1 MFGQAGPC
9 DDGHHVPGTLR
20 TRPVH
25 FLQMTGLSQSQRGAG
40 TLFIWVWGTNQA
52 VRDLATRID

>member
-9 DDGHHVPGTLR
+9 DVGHHVPGTLR

-25 FLQMTGLSQSQRGAG
+25 ILQMTGVSQSQSGAS
-40 TLFIWVWGTNQA
+40 TLFPWVWGTNQA
-52 VRDLATRID
+52 VNDLATGID